1 MEHYN
6 KISTEMEQLGFK
18 VENDLFIYDN
28 ITYNNMIINGQQYQQ
43 PQHNYIYLRYIG
55 EGYIKD
61 ATCADS
67 IADECADSDS
77 DRHDISNIQEISQ
90 FDFLNE
96 KKEPVTTICVSDI
109 NDIKFFLGL

>member
-6 KISTEMEQLGFK
+6 KIKKEMEQLGFK

-28 ITYNNMIINGQQYQQ
+28 ITYNNMIINGQQYRQ
-43 PQHNYIYLRYIG
+43 PQHNYIYLQYIG

-61 ATCADS
+61 INS
-67 IADECADSDS
+67 ADSDVEENS
-77 DRHDISNIQEISQ
+77 TPISEFDI
-90 FDFLNE
+90 LNE
-96 KKEPVTTICVSDI
+96 NKEPVTTICASDI

>member
-6 KISTEMEQLGFK
+6 NISKELEQLGFTK
-18 VENDLFIYDN
+18 ENDLFIYDN

-43 PQHNYIYLRYIG
+43 PQHNYIYLQYIG

-61 ATCADS
+61 VDCG
-67 IADECADSDS
+67 ESDVEENITA
-77 DRHDISNIQEISQ
+77 ISE

-96 KKEPVTTICVSDI
+96 NKEAVTTICVSDI
-109 NDIKFFLGL
+109 NDIKFFLGI

>member
-6 KISTEMEQLGFK
+6 KIKEEMEQLGFK
-18 VENDLFIYDN
+18 IENDLFIYDN

-43 PQHNYIYLRYIG
+43 PQHNYIYLQYIS

-61 ATCADS
+61 VVDS
-67 IADECADSDS
+67 NETTESDIDE
-77 DRHDISNIQEISQ
+77 NITEISQ

-96 KKEPVTTICVSDI
+96 NKEPVTTICVSDI

>member
-1 MEHYN
+1 
-6 KISTEMEQLGFK
+6 MEQLGFK
-18 VENDLFIYDN
+18 IENDLFIYDN

-61 ATCADS
+61 VDCG
-67 IADECADSDS
+67 ESDVEENITA
-77 DRHDISNIQEISQ
+77 ISE

>member
-1 MEHYN
+1 MGHYN

-18 VENDLFIYDN
+18 KENDMFIFDN
-28 ITYNNMIINGQQYQQ
+28 ITYSTMIVNGQQYQQ
-43 PQHNYIYLRYIG
+43 PQHNYIYLQYIG

-61 ATCADS
+61 VDCGESDM
-67 IADECADSDS
+67 DEN
-77 DRHDISNIQEISQ
+77 ISPISQ

-96 KKEPVTTICVSDI
+96 NKEPVTTICASDI

>member
-6 KISTEMEQLGFK
+6 KIKKEMEQLGFK

-43 PQHNYIYLRYIG
+43 PQHNYIYLQYIG
-55 EGYIKD
+55 EGYIKT
-61 ATCADS
+61 ATCADFG
-67 IADECADSDS
+67 ADSDS
-77 DRHDISNIQEISQ
+77 DHHETANIQEISQ

>member
-6 KISTEMEQLGFK
+6 KILEKMEQLGFK
-18 VENDLFIYDN
+18 RENDLFIYDN

-43 PQHNYIYLRYIG
+43 PQHNYIYLQYIG

-61 ATCADS
+61 VTEGEESDT
-67 IADECADSDS
+67 DENL
-77 DRHDISNIQEISQ
+77 IEISE

-96 KKEPVTTICVSDI
+96 NKEPVTTICASDI

>member
-1 MEHYN
+1 MKHYD
-6 KISTEMEQLGFK
+6 KILEEMEQIGFK
-18 VENDLFIYDN
+18 KENDMFIFDN
-28 ITYNNMIINGQQYQQ
+28 VTYNTMIVNGQQYQQ

-61 ATCADS
+61 VTEGEESDT
-67 IADECADSDS
+67 DENL
-77 DRHDISNIQEISQ
+77 IEISE

-96 KKEPVTTICVSDI
+96 NKEPVTTICASDI